1 MRTALRTCLLQM
13 IALGIL
19 SLASSGCIVI
29 PHPRNIA
36 IGRGFETK
44 KPKLES
50 IKTGQTTREDV
61 TNLLGQFDTDA
72 SQGRFVW
79 ARWQQVKVQVEWFMA
94 GASPNAGMG
103 AAGGSERVWKILNVI
118 ALFDESGSVR
128 YYRLCKETN
137 VISNLKEIVSQI
149 DPAPDVSSDLVLP
162 ASHHHPPLNSHGR
175 GRVIFENG
183 ALSFEEPKT
192 PEHNFGLPLSAIE
205 RLNVA
210 FGSSPE
216 ILRLRLNLRQDK
228 SSREFI
234 LEASPAETLRLVALI
249 ESARR

>member
-1 MRTALRTCLLQM
+1 MAQN
-13 IALGIL
+13 
-19 SLASSGCIVI
+19 LASANGSVF
-29 PHPRNIA
+29 PRPNVVFIRE
-36 IGRGFETK
+36 GK
-44 KPKLES
+44 
-50 IKTGQTTREDV
+50 TTRDEVLRAFEHMD
-61 TNLLGQFDTDA
+61 TNA
-72 SQGRFVW
+72 SMDGLFW
-79 ARWQQVKVQVEWFMA
+79 ARWQQVKVQVEWFIA
-94 GASPNAGMG
+94 GASPNVGMG
-103 AAGGSERVWKILNVI
+103 AAGGSERAWKILNVF
-118 ALFDESGSVR
+118 ALFDESHSVR

-137 VISNLKEIVSQI
+137 VISNLQDILSQI

-162 ASHHHPPLNSHGR
+162 ASHHHPPFNSHGR
-175 GRVIFENG
+175 GRVIFEKG

-234 LEASPAETLRLVALI
+234 LEASPSETVRLVALI
-249 ESARR
+249 DSARR